1 MIKLRSIKNLS
12 KNRNHPSHKIY
23 NLIGIKDNTIKNYV
37 GYTANIEQRIK
48 SHKSNSIKNF
58 FQDKLTFSMSQK
70 EVCSGMIPVDEVFKF
85 DLNDDGYSITLNC
98 GSIINVSSKKF
109 SNREVSKLYFGSTA
123 KLRQN
128 KRYPE
133 KLTLAEKSRSLY
145 LIKERYIAPKSRG
158 LKCFEIAEGVALNTM
173 HFIRTHLNI
182 PIANHN
188 DFYATSKNKTNL
200 ISLRFLFNSMK
211 SLKSVKLA

>member
-1 MIKLRSIKNLS
+1 
-12 KNRNHPSHKIY
+12 
-23 NLIGIKDNTIKNYV
+23 
-37 GYTANIEQRIK
+37 
-48 SHKSNSIKNF
+48 
-58 FQDKLTFSMSQK
+58 
-70 EVCSGMIPVDEVFKF
+70 MIPVDEISKF

-98 GSIINVSSKKF
+98 GSVINVSLEEFSK
-109 SNREVSKLYFGSTA
+109 REASKLYFGNTA

-145 LIKERYIAPKSRG
+145 LVKGRYVPKKSRG

-182 PIANHN
+182 PIENYN
-188 DFYATSKNKTNL
+188 YYDVTSKNKTNL
-200 ISLRFLFNSMK
+200 ISLRFLFDSIK